1 MSKQVFKYALSV
13 ANSQRVNLPVGAEV
27 LTAQM
32 QGEVLCL
39 WALVDSNFA
48 HLTSERV
55 IRIYGTGRPI
65 HDEGRYIATFQM
77 NGGDLIFHVFEEK

>member
-1 MSKQVFKYALSV
+1 MSKQVFKYALEV
-13 ANSQRVNLPVGAEV
+13 TDSQKVNLPVGAEI

-48 HLTSERV
+48 HLTSGRV
-55 IRIYGTGRPI
+55 IRIYGTGHPI
-65 HDEGRYIATFQM
+65 HDEGRYVATFQM
-77 NGGDLIFHVFEEK
+77 NGGALIFHVFEDR